1 MNEKLSVIE
10 QIFQIYES
18 LSRQQKKIADY
29 ITAHLDEVIFISV
42 SNLATTLNMSEAT
55 IVRFAQ
61 LLGYSGFPDLREELI
76 TYYKDVL
83 TPSEKLKRYL
93 RDVKADESLYQ
104 TVTRKEINYLIDS
117 MKAVDENV
125 FSAAIER
132 TCHAETRYIFG
143 TGPNESLANYLT
155 FRLWR
160 FKLKTIQISVL
171 GNDLLEKLLL
181 VVPRDFVIVY
191 NFYKPSSDF
200 KRLMAFLKERE
211 IPNLLITDTQS
222 PPMIEDADMVLY
234 AQRGPFGVFHSMIVP
249 MAITNAIIIGVAN
262 NLREQAIE
270 PLKELYEIRKKYS
283 FYKV

>member
-10 QIFQIYES
+10 KIFQIYDS

-42 SNLATTLNMSEAT
+42 SNFASTLKVSEAT

-61 LLGYSGFPDLREELI
+61 LLGYSGFPELREDLI
-76 TYYKDVL
+76 TYYKDFL

-93 RDVKADESLYQ
+93 RDVKEDESLYQ
-104 TVTRKEINYLIDS
+104 NVTRKEINYLIDS
-117 MKAVDENV
+117 VSAVDEKV
-125 FSAAIER
+125 FTATIDMI
-132 TCHAETRYIFG
+132 CNAETIYIFG

-181 VVPRDFVIVY
+181 VTPRDFVIVY
-191 NFYKPSSDF
+191 WFYKPSSDF
-200 KRLMAFLKERE
+200 KKLMAFLKERE

-222 PPMIEDADMVLY
+222 PPMIEDAHTILY
-234 AQRGPFGVFHSMIVP
+234 AKRGPFGVFHSMIVP

-262 NLREQAIE
+262 SLRERAIE

-283 FYKV
+283 FYTV